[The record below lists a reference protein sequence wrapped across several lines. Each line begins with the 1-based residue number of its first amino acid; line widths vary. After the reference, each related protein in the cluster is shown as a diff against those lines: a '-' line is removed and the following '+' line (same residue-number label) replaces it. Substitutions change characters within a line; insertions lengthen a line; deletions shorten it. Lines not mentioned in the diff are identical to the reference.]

1 MAPLICWSFSSSMFR
16 YLLVDHAVPAMCRS
30 LAAARLSADRLPV
43 GERAH
48 DARAPSDLAQ
58 DALERIVG
66 ADAPPVLLREGV
78 VGECL
83 LDRYLDE
90 LGGPSQPQRPQL
102 VDHSDGFLACRR
114 DVLAR
119 VDRLEH
125 RRNLPHLGRG
135 HVAEDVA
142 VPVHDAA
149 LPSGLGEKLG
159 GTFGK
164 SQAGVRDDQPDP
176 AQTALLEMLEEPAPA
191 RLVLLGPLADAEN
204 LPITLAV

>member
-1 MAPLICWSFSSSMFR
+1 MPEPGR
-16 YLLVDHAVPAMCRS
+16 GEVER
-30 LAAARLSADRLPV
+30 RLPV

-48 DARAPSDLAQ
+48 DARTPSDFAQ

-78 VGECL
+78 VGERL
-83 LDRYLDE
+83 LDRRLDE
-90 LGGPSQPQRPQL
+90 VGSPGQPQRAQL
-102 VDHSDGFLACRR
+102 LDHSDDLFACGH

-125 RRNLPHLGRG
+125 RRDLPHLGRG

-149 LPSGLGEKLG
+149 LPGGLGEELG
-159 GTFGK
+159 GTLGK
-164 SQAGVRDDQPDP
+164 PQAGVRDDQPDT
-176 AQTALLEMLEEPAPA
+176 AQTALLEMTKERAPA
-191 RLVLLGPLADAEN
+191 RLPPW
-204 LPITLAV
+204 LPRRCRESPDNPRRSRRSPPEATRCVPRQPSCA